1 MDNDNIPATAP
12 ATPTATTWTVGTLSV
27 TLWPDTPLGEHQRY
41 AYRITD
47 TTTGPT
53 GEGRD
58 LFTGAGQPVD
68 PDRALRELAGF
79 LSAAGE
85 SRQYALD
92 HPGHQAEHT
101 GLFPDWL
108 AEAARRN
115 ADALTLL
122 TENPP
127 AEPDSSAQDR
137 LERGQ
142 RWISVVFLQ
151 GDEADRALEI
161 IDRDGTDAA
170 IEHLAGYD
178 YGTETVDAAL
188 ENGYVYDTLPI
199 GATDRVATRDVYTLT
214 YNHSLGHVGLLREF
228 DALPDPALLGIDTPT
243 PAPPAPPTQ
252 AASPSA
258 RPAATRSTPPE
269 AGRDWFTPP
278 PGTGPASG
286 HGPGRGLS
294 L

>member
-1 MDNDNIPATAP
+1 MTGAHLAGMDNDNSH
-12 ATPTATTWTVGTLSV
+12 ATPTTTQAGTLTITV
-27 TLWPDTPLGEHQRY
+27 WPDEPLGEHQRY

-47 TTTGPT
+47 ATTGQT
-53 GEGRD
+53 VEGRD

-68 PDRALRELAGF
+68 PARALRELAGY

-92 HPGHQAEHT
+92 HSGHEPEHT

-108 AEAARRN
+108 AEAACHN

-122 TENPP
+122 TENSPV
-127 AEPDSSAQDR
+127 EPDPSAPGGPGR
-137 LERGQ
+137 AR

-151 GDEADRALEI
+151 GEEADEALGL

-178 YGTETVDAAL
+178 FGDETVDAAL

-214 YNHSLGHVGLLREF
+214 YNQSFGYVGLLREY
-228 DALPDPALLGIDTPT
+228 DALPDPALLGIDTPI
-243 PAPPAPPTQ
+243 PAP
-252 AASPSA
+252 SSA
-258 RPAATRSTPPE
+258 RPAAARRTPPE
-269 AGRDWFTPP
+269 AGGDWFGPP
-278 PGTGPASG
+278 PGTGSPTSSR
-286 HGPGRGLS
+286 GPS